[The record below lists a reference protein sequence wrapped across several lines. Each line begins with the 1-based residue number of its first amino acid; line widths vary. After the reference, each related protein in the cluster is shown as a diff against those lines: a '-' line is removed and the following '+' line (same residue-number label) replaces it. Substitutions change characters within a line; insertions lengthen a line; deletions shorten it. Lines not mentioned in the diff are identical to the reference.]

1 MGSEMCIR
9 DRCFP
14 GDRGI
19 QEYVAKA
26 RCNESYAWCQ
36 KPNGT
41 GAEASQAA
49 ADLVAEIGAR
59 FPDDRVIQENV
70 ATARYNESYAWS
82 RQPHGAGIE
91 KLQMAIDQIAE
102 VGTRFPLDLAIK
114 ERLKHA
120 RSLLT
125 DG

>member
-1 MGSEMCIR
+1 M
-9 DRCFP
+9 
-14 GDRGI
+14 
-19 QEYVAKA
+19 AK
-26 RCNESYAWCQ
+26 
-36 KPNGT
+36 
-41 GAEASQAA
+41 
-49 ADLVAEIGAR
+49 
-59 FPDDRVIQENV
+59 
-70 ATARYNESYAWS
+70 ARYNESYAWS

-125 DG
+125 DGSC